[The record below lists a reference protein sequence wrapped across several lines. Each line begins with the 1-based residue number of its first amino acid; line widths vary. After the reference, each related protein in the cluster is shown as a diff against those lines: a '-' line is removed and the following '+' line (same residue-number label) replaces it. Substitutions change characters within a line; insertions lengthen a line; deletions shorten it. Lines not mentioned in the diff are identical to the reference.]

1 MFKFGMIIFG
11 FFITISTGISL
22 LHAEVEKFSTVVSV
36 KANESLSYIV
46 KNGYLWSTL
55 TTQSKL
61 SYLRGLQDGISMLTI
76 QIIDSKRSNLNTGM
90 ETVIES
96 HFLLP
101 SNTDF
106 KKLVSTIDRVYAN
119 RLNKKIPIID
129 IYLIAI
135 EEGKYKDNMRSLL
148 EILRDKYKSD

>member
-1 MFKFGMIIFG
+1 MFKFGMIFFS

-61 SYLRGLQDGISMLTI
+61 SYLKGLQEDISLLMI
-76 QIIDSKRSNLNTGM
+76 QIIDSKRSSVNSGM
-90 ETVIES
+90 ETV
-96 HFLLP
+96 
-101 SNTDF
+101 
-106 KKLVSTIDRVYAN
+106 V
-119 RLNKKIPIID
+119 
-129 IYLIAI
+129 
-135 EEGKYKDNMRSLL
+135 
-148 EILRDKYKSD
+148 